1 MTTPVQGQQFDPDEE
16 KLLEGMT
23 EHWRK
28 VWNEAPVQALTRVE
42 DAAKQMIVVTTGL
55 QGLYVAIFAFSN
67 IRSQVITTPGGV
79 PGILVLLLFF
89 TPVLC
94 WLVSLFSATRVF
106 IPRVQLGVNVN
117 EVSVSAWRKVKDAYG
132 RANEEK
138 LRWLQ
143 YSHRWLIASFVLV
156 LLAVV
161 VLVFLPTTP
170 TTPTQI
176 IIVTPTPTVVAT
188 PSH

>member
-1 MTTPVQGQQFDPDEE
+1 MTTPAQGQPFDPDEE
-16 KLLEGMT
+16 KLLQDIA

-28 VWNEAPVQALTRVE
+28 VWNEAPVQAITRIE

-55 QGLYVAIFAFSN
+55 QGLYVAIFAFST
-67 IRSQVITTPGGV
+67 IRAQVMATPGGV

-89 TPVLC
+89 TPVVC
-94 WLVSLFSATRVF
+94 WLMSLFSATRVF
-106 IPRVQLGVNVN
+106 VPRVRPGVNFN

-132 RANEEK
+132 QVSEEK

-156 LLAVV
+156 LIAVV

-170 TTPTQI
+170 TA
-176 IIVTPTPTVVAT
+176 PTPAVVPT

>member
-1 MTTPVQGQQFDPDEE
+1 MSTPLSGQPLDPEE
-16 KLLEGMT
+16 EQLLKESA
-23 EHWRK
+23 EYWRR
-28 VWNEAPVQALTRVE
+28 VWNEIPVQSLTRVE

-79 PGILVLLLFF
+79 PGVLVLLLFF
-89 TPVLC
+89 TPVVC

-106 IPRVQLGVNVN
+106 IPRVQVGVNVN

-132 RANEEK
+132 RTSEEK

-156 LLAVV
+156 LIAVV

-176 IIVTPTPTVVAT
+176 IIVTPTPAIVPT